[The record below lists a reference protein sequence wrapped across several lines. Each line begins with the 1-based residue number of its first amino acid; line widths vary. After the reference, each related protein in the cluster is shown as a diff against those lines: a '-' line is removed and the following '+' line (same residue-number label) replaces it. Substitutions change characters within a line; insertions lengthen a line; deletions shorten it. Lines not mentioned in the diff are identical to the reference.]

1 MQEFAD
7 NCLLPQVILHNLLD
21 ARDGEV
27 AVADGPRPNGQV
39 GAVVAAP
46 LAATGPYVAGVSE
59 AGMGNGVDEG
69 GAEYFTATKW
79 PMTEVY
85 TKLMCGHVM
94 QYSTVMWGAHGCLS
108 IDMAVILMLRLGI

>member
-7 NCLLPQVILHNLLD
+7 NRLLPQVLLHNLLD

-39 GAVVAAP
+39 GTVVAAP
-46 LAATGPYVAGVSE
+46 LAATGAYVAGVSE

-69 GAEYFTATKW
+69 GAEHFTPTKW
-79 PMTEVY
+79 PMAEVY
-85 TKLMCGHVM
+85 TKLMCGHMM
-94 QYSTVMWGAHGCLS
+94 QYS
-108 IDMAVILMLRLGI
+108 R